1 MDELLTPQLEGDYAP
16 LYDEYAE
23 ALGAAF
29 AEVEPWWVR
38 MRETHGGRALRA
50 RWPAGPASHPRVL
63 GVYRSFHARCEAL
76 AELSR
81 LGPPPRFDD
90 DAAWGSEAELSPSLL
105 VAPDPPRLL
114 IERLQVE
121 HPDLYAKMSY
131 LLLLP
136 IAQSPEPAPSVEL
149 LGTFEP
155 EPRPPQLFEFEGP
168 HMAKL
173 GVRRLLGAGIDL
185 RPRSYETL
193 GPGDASVLHRQ
204 AFGAYER
211 ALEQA
216 FEQAERWWEEQVIEQ
231 QRRGLEREQARS
243 QVWARHRLGPVEHP
257 RVLGV
262 VCAYWALCHEIN
274 AMLSD
279 AKQHLA
285 PELMLLAWLRDGRHD
300 SWLDL
305 LCAMPYW
312 PVALDAAGRWS

>member
-1 MDELLTPQLEGDYAP
+1 MDELLTPPLEGDYAP
-16 LYDEYAE
+16 LYDEYAA

-29 AEVEPWWVR
+29 VEVEPWWTRVR
-38 MRETHGGRALRA
+38 EAQSRRVLRS

-76 AELSR
+76 ADLSR

-90 DAAWGSEAELSPSLL
+90 DAAWGSEAEISPSLL

-114 IERLQVE
+114 IDRLQVE

-136 IAQSPEPAPSVEL
+136 IVQLPEPAPSIEQ
-149 LGTFEP
+149 LGTLEL
-155 EPRPPQLFEFEGP
+155 ELRPPQLFEFEGP
-168 HMAKL
+168 HMAAL

-185 RPRSYETL
+185 RTRSYETL
-193 GPGDASVLHRQ
+193 KPSDASVLHRQ
-204 AFGAYER
+204 AFAGYER

-216 FEQAERWWEEQVIEQ
+216 FVQAEHWWEQQIIEQ
-231 QRRGLEREQARS
+231 QRRGLEREQART
-243 QVWARHRLGPVEHP
+243 QVWARHPLGPVVHP

-274 AMLSD
+274 GVLTD
-279 AKQHLA
+279 TKQQLA

-312 PVALDAAGRWS
+312 PVALDASGRWS